1 MAVSVCDSQPAFKA
15 TTSATAVQQDG
26 GKANNSKRSGENRR
40 TNGERPNGL
49 HNRIVLL
56 TAWLNT

>member
-26 GKANNSKRSGENRR
+26 GKQTIQKGVER
-40 TNGERPNGL
+40 TEERMVKDQTGY
-49 HNRIVLL
+49 
-56 TAWLNT
+56 TTGSCY